1 MPKVQMSC
9 PRCRQPLVAEVEQL
23 FDVGSDPQAKQRL
36 LSGQSNLAN
45 CQKCGYQGSI
55 PTPIIYHDPDK
66 DLLLTFF
73 PPELGLPLNEQER
86 MMGPYITQVVNH
98 LPAEKRKAY
107 LFRPQSMLTFQT
119 MIDRIL
125 QADGITR
132 EMIEASQKRLNLIQ
146 RLLTASPAAR
156 PEIVRQEEAMMD
168 ESFFQ
173 MLNRLVEASL
183 ASGDQN
189 SARAIAQLQQEVLP
203 LTAVGQRLMTE
214 SAEVQAAV
222 QALQE
227 LGQKGLTRESLI
239 DLLIQQKSEPAL
251 AAIVSMTR
259 NGLDYEFY
267 TLLSKRI
274 DNAPADE
281 KQKLTD
287 LRQKL
292 QDLSAEIDIR
302 LKERMEGARLL
313 LSEIVGS
320 ANVEQAFKEHIEE
333 IDEFFAEVLRT
344 ELQAAREKG
353 DLVRSG
359 KIQKVVELI
368 QQASTPPVEFAF
380 IEELISVN
388 TEAERRQLL
397 EQNQDKVTPDLL
409 QMINGLTSQMETEGQ
424 NEIAG
429 RLQEVYKQALRF
441 TMEQNLKQ

>member
-320 ANVEQAFKEHIEE
+320 ANVGTGLQ
-333 IDEFFAEVLRT
+333 RT
-344 ELQAAREKG
+344 H
-353 DLVRSG
+353 
-359 KIQKVVELI
+359 
-368 QQASTPPVEFAF
+368 
-380 IEELISVN
+380 
-388 TEAERRQLL
+388 RR
-397 EQNQDKVTPDLL
+397 N
-409 QMINGLTSQMETEGQ
+409 
-424 NEIAG
+424 
-429 RLQEVYKQALRF
+429 
-441 TMEQNLKQ
+441 

>member
-36 LSGQSNLAN
+36 LSGQSNQAN

>member
-380 IEELISVN
+380 IEELIRSRAPPI
-388 TEAERRQLL
+388 TRA
-397 EQNQDKVTPDLL
+397 KP
-409 QMINGLTSQMETEGQ
+409 G
-424 NEIAG
+424 
-429 RLQEVYKQALRF
+429 
-441 TMEQNLKQ
+441 